1 MFYFSNFVLKS
12 SIGQKKKKKK
22 KENRHAPQLKM
33 VESQIIPGHPLKSLV
48 VSE

>member
-12 SIGQKKKKKK
+12 SIGQKKKKK